1 MGPYRKTWKGVKLT
15 GEHCTMKINSRK
27 AGRRLKRKTK
37 QTKVKTNVMLRRKR
51 RTRKRR
57 ILKRNSRQEKTSRT
71 RRKEKQ
77 RLQKPKPP
85 RKENQLRV
93 ERRVKL
99 FPWTERTKKR
109 EMMSH
114 LKS

>member
-1 MGPYRKTWKGVKLT
+1 MGMPLSACVGNLRPYRKTWKGVKLT

-51 RTRKRR
+51 RTRRRR
-57 ILKRNSRQEKTSRT
+57 ISKRNSRQEKTSRT
-71 RRKEKQ
+71 R
-77 RLQKPKPP
+77 